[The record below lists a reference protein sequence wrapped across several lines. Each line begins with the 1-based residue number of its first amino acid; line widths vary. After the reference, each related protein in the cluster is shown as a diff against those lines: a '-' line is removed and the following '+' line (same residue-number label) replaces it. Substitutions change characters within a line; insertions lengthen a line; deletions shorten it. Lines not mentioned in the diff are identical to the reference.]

1 MTHAKRRDTER
12 ATDLIDQASQ
22 ASELFLEADISQ
34 ARKGVE
40 PEKHPDFD
48 GKHCVEEDC
57 GVEIPQ
63 KRLAH
68 GRVRCV
74 DCQER
79 IEKIRKM
86 GPQ

>member
-1 MTHAKRRDTER
+1 MPVKKRDVER
-12 ATDLIDQASQ
+12 ATDIIDQAAQ

-48 GKHCVEEDC
+48 GMHCVEEGC
-57 GVEIPQ
+57 GVELPAL
-63 KRLAH
+63 RLEM

-74 DCQER
+74 DCQGHKELL
-79 IEKIRKM
+79 KKL
-86 GPQ
+86 GPR